1 MSLDR
6 REHRILRQVL
16 NITLARLRRPAVLT
30 AIVASSVLVFGC
42 RGDAKAPEP
51 TPTATAAPS
60 TATAPSPTAIST
72 IATPDVLEWETCS
85 RGFECTTIV
94 VPLDYGD
101 PALGTISLPLI
112 RRPAADE
119 ENRIGSLLVN
129 PGGPGVSGVDFV
141 RGAST
146 IFSADVRERFDI
158 VGWDPRGVAGSD
170 PAVDCTDDLDAF
182 VSGDPSPD
190 SVQEQEQLNAYART
204 LAEAC
209 AARSGALLPHLAT
222 ENTARDMDR
231 IRAALGD
238 DKLTYFGYSYGTFLG
253 AIYADLFPLNIRA
266 LVLDAAVDPS
276 IGGAEDAKNQIVG
289 FEHALDAFLAD
300 CQADSDCAYYSGGNP
315 GAAFDAL
322 MAEIELAPL
331 AGDGSLDVGPGL
343 AFLGVAA
350 ALYDENTGWP
360 TLAAALAAAEEGD
373 GSALLSLSDFI
384 TGRLGPG
391 SYNDELEQ
399 RIAIVCVDVERLTSE
414 EKLTLQQQ
422 LAVEAPRLGKPG
434 IGPAGDPC
442 DFWPVPSQREPRAVT
457 APGAPPIVV
466 IGTTGDPATPYQ
478 QAVSLAGQLSSG
490 VLLTLVGEGHTAYG
504 GRSDCIDDAV
514 DAYLIDLVP
523 PVDGLR
529 CE

>member
-1 MSLDR
+1 MLVAFACRDDA
-6 REHRILRQVL
+6 
-16 NITLARLRRPAVLT
+16 TPPA
-30 AIVASSVLVFGC
+30 
-42 RGDAKAPEP
+42 P
-51 TPTATAAPS
+51 TPTSTAAPS
-60 TATAPSPTAIST
+60 QTTAPSATAIPTAAPPT
-72 IATPDVLEWETCS
+72 ILAWESCS
-85 RGFECTTIV
+85 RGFECATIV
-94 VPLDYGD
+94 VPLDYAN
-101 PALGTISLPLI
+101 PAAGTIALPLI

-146 IFSADVRERFDI
+146 IFSADVRDRFDI

-190 SVQEQEQLNAYART
+190 NVEEQEQLNAYARA

-238 DKLTYFGYSYGTFLG
+238 EKLTYFGYSYGTFLG

-276 IGGAEDAKNQIVG
+276 IGGAEDTKNQIVG
-289 FEHALDAFLAD
+289 FERALDAFLAD
-300 CQADSDCAYYSGGNP
+300 CAADTDCAYYSGGDP

-322 MAEIELAPL
+322 MARIELAPI
-331 AGDGSLDVGPGL
+331 AGDESLEVGPGL
-343 AFLGVAA
+343 AFLGVAG
-350 ALYDENTGWP
+350 ALYSKSAWP
-360 TLAAALAAAEEGD
+360 ALAEALAAAEEGD

-384 TGRLGPG
+384 TGRIGPG

-399 RIAIVCVDVERLTSE
+399 RIAIVCVDVERLTFD
-414 EKLTLQQQ
+414 EKLALQQQ

-434 IGPAGDPC
+434 IGPAGDAC
-442 DFWPVPSQREPRAVT
+442 DFWPVPSQREPKAVT

-478 QAVSLAGQLSSG
+478 QAVSLAAQLSSG

-514 DAYLIDLVP
+514 DAYLIDLVA